1 VINRF
6 FGCGKYRWL
15 SYEALDRDLSEPEL
29 EFIARHETSCGRC
42 EKHMAKSFAA
52 LNMLRG
58 QALEAS
64 PRASFDERVLRRY
77 RVVTLRASLR
87 YWSPAMIGAAVAGLV
102 ILAALQMISTTSQL
116 PAFSTPRGEARL
128 ATPAFPDTLDS
139 NSIRSFN
146 Q

>member
-15 SYEALDRDLSEPEL
+15 SYEALDRDLTPREEK
-29 EFIARHETSCGRC
+29 FVARHECTCGRC
-42 EKHMAKSFAA
+42 EKHMSKGFAA

-64 PRASFDERVLRRY
+64 PKASFDERVLRRW
-77 RVVTLRASLR
+77 RVISVRGSLG

-102 ILAALQMISTTSQL
+102 ILAALQMISQTSQL

-128 ATPAFPDTLDS
+128 ATPAFPDTLDA
-139 NSIRSFN
+139 NTIRFLN

>member
-1 VINRF
+1 MINRF
-6 FGCGKYRWL
+6 FGCGRYRWL
-15 SYEALDRDLSEPEL
+15 AYEALDRDLSEHEQ
-29 EFIARHETSCGRC
+29 EFFAQHEASCRRC
-42 EKHMAKSFAA
+42 EQHMAKGFAA

-64 PRASFDERVLRRY
+64 PKASFDERVLRRY
-77 RVVTLRASLR
+77 RVISVRSSLR

-116 PAFSTPRGEARL
+116 PAFSAPRGEARL
-128 ATPAFPDTLDS
+128 STPAFPDSLES
-139 NSIRSFN
+139 NSLRFRN